1 MRKRRVSTL
10 VAALTCCTLLAG
22 CGGSTAEIAELKN
35 IEALN
40 TESELVNVN
49 MSVNEKEAAIYA
61 QVSNRTLLD
70 LSSLDAVPSSD
81 KDAVVSYMDSVDAQ
95 LCGTL
100 SADDGVIDS
109 CYTDYLL
116 TEFERTP
123 YYWQRSSMNI
133 RGMDASSRSI
143 VVDVTYKT
151 IDFKKDVKAE
161 STIVMGEPN
170 YDTKLKVR
178 YERWLSILEKLYG
191 FSGGGGEEESAQ
203 QLKQSFEDNYGKV
216 DDIIAE
222 QRDLTPT
229 QDVYE
234 TGNQKTYT
242 GLIDNEQ
249 EQCGATMV
257 MRYILVPNYTMGINQ
272 GYNCEHMY
280 MLNYKV
286 DNDMTEGRTNYNEE
300 DSSSVADNVYGA
312 LYRYYKCLDEDN
324 FIGLYSL
331 VDNFSGLDKYFE
343 DYFDTTY
350 RKYDNFTLSVFDIKG
365 TRIEC
370 GATVSRK
377 VRAKGSNMTLPI
389 YTDRYYYVIEL
400 IDGELK
406 IVQDVL
412 LSSSIDGEPSINT
425 DEVETTGFTS
435 SISLTNN
442 DKKSIEGLI
451 ADFSAQQLLADD
463 SSDKFS
469 DMVDMSLSNS
479 QLDRIKTNMLSV
491 AGKQKATWITSYL
504 QGQQNY
510 ASVKCRE
517 LVQGEDGKITELVV
531 TYDFIYKGGK
541 WKIYDYQIGS
551 RVALD
556 TTDLTTKNAL
566 CVVTPGSVDSLVSQ
580 VATETKSDEDGKTE
594 TNSSD
599 DSKIGEV
606 VEYDE
611 YKPVLKEKNTNNT
624 TNNAPADNN
633 AGMMSTDDFNAM
645 A

>member
-1 MRKRRVSTL
+1 MRKKRVSTL

-242 GLIDNEQ
+242 GP
-249 EQCGATMV
+249 V
-257 MRYILVPNYTMGINQ
+257 SYT
-272 GYNCEHMY
+272 H
-280 MLNYKV
+280 L
-286 DNDMTEGRTNYNEE
+286 
-300 DSSSVADNVYGA
+300 
-312 LYRYYKCLDEDN
+312 
-324 FIGLYSL
+324 
-331 VDNFSGLDKYFE
+331 
-343 DYFDTTY
+343 
-350 RKYDNFTLSVFDIKG
+350 
-365 TRIEC
+365 
-370 GATVSRK
+370 
-377 VRAKGSNMTLPI
+377 TLP
-389 YTDRYYYVIEL
+389 
-400 IDGELK
+400 
-406 IVQDVL
+406 
-412 LSSSIDGEPSINT
+412 
-425 DEVETTGFTS
+425 TT
-435 SISLTNN
+435 
-442 DKKSIEGLI
+442 
-451 ADFSAQQLLADD
+451 
-463 SSDKFS
+463 
-469 DMVDMSLSNS
+469 
-479 QLDRIKTNMLSV
+479 
-491 AGKQKATWITSYL
+491 
-504 QGQQNY
+504 
-510 ASVKCRE
+510 
-517 LVQGEDGKITELVV
+517 
-531 TYDFIYKGGK
+531 
-541 WKIYDYQIGS
+541 S
-551 RVALD
+551 RV
-556 TTDLTTKNAL
+556 
-566 CVVTPGSVDSLVSQ
+566 
-580 VATETKSDEDGKTE
+580 
-594 TNSSD
+594 
-599 DSKIGEV
+599 
-606 VEYDE
+606 
-611 YKPVLKEKNTNNT
+611 
-624 TNNAPADNN
+624 
-633 AGMMSTDDFNAM
+633 
-645 A
+645 

>member
-1 MRKRRVSTL
+1 MRKKRVSTL

-280 MLNYKV
+280 MLNYNV